1 MDVLIQKFLC
11 ASLLTTPIIL
21 FLLLVM
27 PRFCRRY
34 SARLRCFVWMVL
46 SVRLL
51 IPVEFSSL
59 FVLKDLPFTNLLDQI
74 DKNAVITALMEAR
87 TVENNIG
94 DTGYT
99 IPSLIINWHSIG
111 LIWLTVLL
119 LFLCYNIIAYHI
131 TVKRLQKW
139 SVPVTDPAFLEKFE
153 EVKKQLS
160 ISRNIALYHTK
171 VKTPPMILGFIKPR
185 IYIPNKQI
193 CITGFQDIISHEL
206 WHYKRKDL
214 WFKLV
219 LLLTSVVH
227 WFNPFV
233 FLMLRQV
240 ELDIEIACDNDV
252 LCGATPLTRKQYAL
266 TILSSFEEA
275 SSVSKPLTTTFY
287 GGKNQMKSRFLD
299 IINPNKKKSG
309 VVFVS
314 FIALLLVIS
323 CSLANNGV
331 FASPVQ
337 ESNTVNN
344 ANTAD
349 LSVNHSNG
357 TMAWP
362 VPGFY
367 SISSEYGLRYDNEDF
382 HLGIDISE
390 KEINGASVIAAET
403 GTVVSVATEYNP
415 GKGYGKY
422 ILLKHDGNITTMYAH
437 LDNILVKVGD
447 SVEKGQVIG
456 NVGATGFANEPH
468 LHFEVREGA
477 ETANPVMY
485 LMPVE
490 KLIQP

>member
-34 SARLRCFVWMVL
+34 SARLRCFVWMLL

-51 IPVEFSSL
+51 IPVDFSLSL
-59 FVLKDLPFTNLLDQI
+59 FFLKDSSFTNLLDQI
-74 DKNAVITALMEAR
+74 DKNAVIAAFMEAR

-94 DTGYT
+94 HTGYT
-99 IPSLIINWHSIG
+99 IPSLAINWQIIG
-111 LIWLTVLL
+111 LIWLIVLL
-119 LFLCYNIIAYHI
+119 MFLCYNIIAYHI

-139 SVPVTDPAFLEKFE
+139 SVPVTDPAFLKKFD
-153 EVKKQLS
+153 EVKEQLS
-160 ISRNIALYHTK
+160 ISRDIALYQTEI
-171 VKTPPMILGFIKPR
+171 KTPPMILGFIKPR

-193 CITGFQDIISHEL
+193 CFTGFQDIISHEL

-252 LCGATPLTRKQYAL
+252 LRGATPLTRKQYGL

-287 GGKNQMKSRFLD
+287 GGKNQMKARFLD
-299 IINPNKKKSG
+299 IISPNKKKSG
-309 VVFVS
+309 VAFIS
-314 FIALLLVIS
+314 FIAILLVIT

-337 ESNTVNN
+337 DPNAINSVN
-344 ANTAD
+344 AAD
-349 LSVNHSNG
+349 LSGSHSNG

-367 SISSEYGLRYDNEDF
+367 SISSDYGSRYDNADF

-403 GTVVSVATEYNP
+403 GTVVSVSTEYNP

-437 LDNILVKVGD
+437 LDNVLVKVGD

-468 LHFEVREGA
+468 LHFEVREGT
-477 ETANPVMY
+477 ETASPIEY

-490 KLIQP
+490 KLI